1 MSRARHSHSRNLEA
15 CVRELNDL
23 SSQATAVWFAAGQ
36 LTSSGGDLNQLHLAG
51 LNDALGTLLSAQA
64 DVIEDL
70 ERLLLPK
77 GAKQ

>member
-1 MSRARHSHSRNLEA
+1 
-15 CVRELNDL
+15 
-23 SSQATAVWFAAGQ
+23 
-36 LTSSGGDLNQLHLAG
+36 LAG